1 MKKKQTQRVAGGEN
15 CRKPQLWLV
24 LLALGLGL
32 AGTGILAGA
41 LYLAG

>member
-1 MKKKQTQRVAGGEN
+1 MKKKKTKRAAGSRLN
-15 CRKPQLWLV
+15 RLRLV

>member
-1 MKKKQTQRVAGGEN
+1 MKKMQPGRAAGP
-15 CRKPQLWLV
+15 RLV

>member
-1 MKKKQTQRVAGGEN
+1 MKKPNRAAGGEN
-15 CRKPQLWLV
+15 CGEPRLQLV

-32 AGTGILAGA
+32 VGTGILAGA